1 MTGSLLVGWVNESDF
16 HIPRVGILTDEEL
29 YDAEP
34 DRTDAQAKFIM
45 KLMMNSGYKK
55 VEDIHSDF
63 RLKSNGK
70 ISIGMAGR
78 VINMLK
84 NETLET
90 SVKNT

>member
-1 MTGSLLVGWVNESDF
+1 MLVGWVNESDF

-29 YDAEP
+29 YDTEP
-34 DRTDAQAKFIM
+34 DRTDAQAKFIVN
-45 KLMMNSGYKK
+45 LMMNSGYKK
-55 VEDIHSDF
+55 VEDIHRDF

-84 NETLET
+84 NETLEAP
-90 SVKNT
+90 VKNT

>member
-1 MTGSLLVGWVNESDF
+1 MSVLVGWVNESDF
-16 HIPRVGILTDEEL
+16 HIPREGTLTDEEL
-29 YDAEP
+29 YDTEP
-34 DRTDAQAKFIM
+34 DRTDAQALFIIN
-45 KLMMNSGYKK
+45 LMMQSKHIYKK